1 LALSAPAIKTRTKKV
16 GFQVLAVSTSG
27 MLEAW
32 NAGAVGAVPT
42 LGACAPQACCEVW
55 QAFKD
60 GDPALA
66 AEKQHRILKAAA
78 LVEGWRGISALKYGC
93 DLNSYFGGRTRLPLL
108 SLSDAERAAVEGALA
123 GLKN

>member
-1 LALSAPAIKTRTKKV
+1 
-16 GFQVLAVSTSG
+16 
-27 MLEAW
+27 MLDAW
-32 NAGAVGAVPT
+32 IAGAVGAVPT

-66 AEKQHRILKAAA
+66 AEKQHRILKAAK

-93 DLNSYFGGRTRLPLL
+93 DLNSYYGGRARLPLL
-108 SLSDAERAAVEGALA
+108 PLSDAERSAVEGALA